1 MSLLTIC
8 QDAAAACGFSRPS
21 SIVNNTDTTALQLLA
36 LANQQGEQMSKAKN
50 WSVLVEEHTF
60 TLATSD
66 QDYALPSDF
75 RWIVPNTTWDRSD
88 DRIVLNPITGEEWQF
103 LKAWSSV
110 AGLNRRARIRGGQLE
125 FEQTITS
132 SDDGKTIAFEY
143 LSKFWADV
151 AATGT
156 PKVKFTIDT
165 DISLIDEPLFTL
177 GVIWRFRRAKGLP
190 YESELAE
197 YQAQLNLTK
206 AGDGGARR
214 INMGGH
220 NYMGIGDP
228 NVPETGYGS

>member
-8 QDAAAACGFSRPS
+8 QDAADACGFGRPT
-21 SIVNNTDTTALQLLA
+21 SIVNNSDTTARQLLA

-60 TLATSD
+60 VLSTSD
-66 QDYALPSDF
+66 QDYALPADF
-75 RWIVPNTTWDRSD
+75 RWIVPQTTWDRDD

-110 AGLNRRARIRGGQLE
+110 AGLNRRARIRAGQME
-125 FEQTITS
+125 FEQTITAA
-132 SDDGKTIAFEY
+132 DNGKTIAFEY
-143 LSKFWADV
+143 LSKYWADV

-156 PKVKFTIDT
+156 PKAKFTIDT
-165 DISLIDEPLFTL
+165 DISRIDEALFTL
-177 GVIWRFRRAKGLP
+177 GLIWRFRRAKGLP

-197 YQAQLNLTK
+197 YQTQLDLTK

-214 INMGGH
+214 INMGGQRFL
-220 NYMGIGDP
+220 GVVDP
-228 NVPETGYGS
+228 NVPEAGYGS